1 MEEVLAGTAD
11 YDQRYPSMQQAYQD
25 LTDYRD
31 GVFSLFTSIPAE
43 RENTQAPL
51 EPVPAQSREKMPQQ
65 AETSQAYDL
74 QVDTIVTI
82 GTKEYSIDFISDE
95 MVTLFTGA
103 KWIIEGDIKAC
114 FDSFD
119 HHITI
124 QLLRKRIKDEAFISL
139 MWKFLRAGYMEQWTY
154 HETYSGSPQGSGV
167 SPILANIYLNELDEF
182 MARMKK
188 SFDKG
193 DTRSRKVHK
202 DHDKV
207 RWAYRKAQKNLEIER
222 TEANLAAFKEARKV
236 MLSTPHLDEM
246 DENYKRLQYNRY
258 ADDFLISITGSKQD
272 AENIKEQVKIFL
284 KDKLNLTMSE
294 EKTHVTHSSEKV
306 RYLGYD
312 IRISRSQDTKRTK
325 KGLQRVWYGKVQL
338 YMPKEKWIA
347 KLHEYGAFKI
357 KKDENGKEIWKPLH
371 RGALMPLDDVAIIS
385 KYNSEI
391 RGLYNYYRLAINV
404 CNLGKFHSIMR
415 GSCLKTLA
423 AKYNSSV
430 MKMYKKYRSVKGDF
444 GADYKTKSGTKR
456 CEFYNEGFRRNNN
469 IAPEFVDIM
478 PKYRGQIKPNSL
490 AGRLKSGQCEM
501 CGANPVKV
509 YMHHVKRFCDLVER
523 IKDSFMEID
532 SDIMVDLKKQDI
544 EYADMCQKLGEME
557 SRYPFILEVTEGSGS
572 HQSYCRGT

>member
-1 MEEVLAGTAD
+1 MRSPENVLKSLSEKAKNKE
-11 YDQRYPSMQQAYQD
+11 YRYERLYRNLYNPEFYLLAYQN
-25 LTDYRD
+25 
-31 GVFSLFTSIPAE
+31 IA
-43 RENTQAPL
+43 
-51 EPVPAQSREKMPQQ
+51 
-65 AETSQAYDL
+65 TSQGSMTAGADGFTLDGMSMERIEKLIQKLRDHSYQPNPARRVYIAKKNSSKKRPLGIPSTDDKLL
-74 QVDTIVTI
+74 QEVVRMILEAIYEPTFSDNSHGFRPKRSCHTAL
-82 GTKEYSIDFISDE
+82 KEI
-95 MVTLFTGA
+95 VTLFTGA

-312 IRISRSQDTKRTK
+312 IRISRSQD
-325 KGLQRVWYGKVQL
+325 
-338 YMPKEKWIA
+338 
-347 KLHEYGAFKI
+347 
-357 KKDENGKEIWKPLH
+357 
-371 RGALMPLDDVAIIS
+371 
-385 KYNSEI
+385 SEI

-509 YMHHVKRFCDLVER
+509 YMHHVKRLKDLNADNEF
-523 IKDSFMEID
+523 DELML
-532 SDIMVDLKKQDI
+532 LKRRKSLALCPKCY
-544 EYADMCQKLGEME
+544 EEAKTKSLKL
-557 SRYPFILEVTEGSGS
+557 
-572 HQSYCRGT
+572 